1 MEWRIRES
9 SRGFYAEYG
18 GYIKSGTAAEFKL
31 GFYMPGFN
39 VSESTRFDTKKQAEN
54 YIAIQNS
61 ICYHTREEASRY
73 RQPKNPRT
81 MCQHSPGILIFP

>member
-1 MEWRIRES
+1 M
-9 SRGFYAEYG
+9 
-18 GYIKSGTAAEFKL
+18 L
-31 GFYMPGFN
+31 GFN
-39 VSESTRFDTKKQAEN
+39 VSESARFDTKKQAEN

-81 MCQHSPGILIFP
+81 MCQHSPGILLFFYSGKAPTRLFVVPVFTVKPFSDEMANHTC